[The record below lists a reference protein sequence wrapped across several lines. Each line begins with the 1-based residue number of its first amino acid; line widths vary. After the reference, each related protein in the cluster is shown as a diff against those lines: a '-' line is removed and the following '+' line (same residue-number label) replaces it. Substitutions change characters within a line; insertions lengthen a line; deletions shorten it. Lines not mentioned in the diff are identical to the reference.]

1 MKRAHLIIYGGVTGV
16 GYRSWVRSNAIE
28 LGLTGFVRN
37 AASGVV
43 EAVFEGGE
51 ASIEEMIKLCKKGPD
66 VAWVE
71 KVSVKWEDAKGEFL
85 SFEVRF

>member
-43 EAVFEGGE
+43 EAVFEG
-51 ASIEEMIKLCKKGPD
+51 AHIETESD
-66 VAWVE
+66 
-71 KVSVKWEDAKGEFL
+71 
-85 SFEVRF
+85 